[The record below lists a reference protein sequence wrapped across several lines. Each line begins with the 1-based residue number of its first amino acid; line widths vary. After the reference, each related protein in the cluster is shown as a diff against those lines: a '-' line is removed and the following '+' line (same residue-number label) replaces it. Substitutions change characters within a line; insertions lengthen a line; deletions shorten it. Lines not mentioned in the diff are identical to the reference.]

1 MRVDIENMLRQIG
14 ESASKRYGYQYMLSE
29 FTKNLRELRDRTER
43 GDMAAL
49 DEFFKI
55 YVFSDLKDYA
65 RSTQETS
72 PAPCSHVNARADS
85 RGDAW
90 CVECGQ
96 QLFDR

>member
-14 ESASKRYGYQYMLSE
+14 ESASRKFGYQYMLSE
-29 FTKNLRELRDRTER
+29 FSKNLRELRDRTER

-65 RSTQETS
+65 RAAQET
-72 PAPCSHVNARADS
+72 PDECECIAHETELADGTHS
-85 RGDAW
+85 KKCFLCKRP
-90 CVECGQ
+90 V
-96 QLFDR
+96 